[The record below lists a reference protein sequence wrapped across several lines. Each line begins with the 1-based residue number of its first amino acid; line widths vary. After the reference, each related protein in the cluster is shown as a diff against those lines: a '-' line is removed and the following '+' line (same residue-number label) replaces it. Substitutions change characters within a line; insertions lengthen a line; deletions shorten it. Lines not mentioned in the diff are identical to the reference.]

1 MNLRYSS
8 IVRIPGI
15 PYVQGRNRYF
25 DGDRRKYGIAIHN
38 TSNDASDTDEAS
50 YATWR
55 PDGVSSHFY
64 VDADSVTQSIDTA
77 DRAGH
82 AGSAHGNDH
91 GISVEI
97 TGGNGKSRA
106 WWLANVAWDKLGSV
120 LAQVI
125 RHHWPDESFQ
135 VRRATV
141 AEMKANPRVKAL
153 YGHDDMRRAWGGTD
167 HTDPGPNFPWD
178 RLINAVNAA
187 LKKDSQEDDV
197 AFTDKHAKQLNS
209 IHHNVGRGAPRLD
222 KPGEFEAMTW
232 WCGRVNRVL
241 ELIASR
247 VDIGPDELAAIAA
260 AVPQPEAIADAVV
273 DELGGRPPAEVAA
286 ALIMAV
292 GRDKAAELARALL
305 DELER

>member
-1 MNLRYSS
+1 
-8 IVRIPGI
+8 VRIPGI
-15 PYVQGRNRYF
+15 RYVQGKNAYS

-64 VDADSVTQSIDTA
+64 VDADSVTQSLDTV

-82 AGSAHGNDH
+82 AGSTHGNDH

-106 WWLANVAWDKLGSV
+106 WWLANVAWDKLGAV

-125 RHHWPDESFQ
+125 RHHWPDGSFQ

-141 AEMKANPRVKAL
+141 AQMKANPRVKAL

-178 RLINAVNAA
+178 RLIGAINSA
-187 LKKDSQEDDV
+187 LKNNDQEDDV
-197 AFTDKHAKQLNS
+197 AFTDKHAAQLNS
-209 IHHNVGRGAPRLD
+209 VHWNVGRGAPRLD
-222 KPGEFEAMTW
+222 KPGEFEAIVW

-241 ELIASR
+241 ESIAAR

-260 AVPQPEAIADAVV
+260 AVPQPDVIADAVV
-273 DELGGRPPAEVAA
+273 NELGGRPPAEVASSLIA
-286 ALIMAV
+286 AL
-292 GRDKAAELARALL
+292 GRDAAAELVNALL
-305 DELER
+305 AELGRQPTSTG